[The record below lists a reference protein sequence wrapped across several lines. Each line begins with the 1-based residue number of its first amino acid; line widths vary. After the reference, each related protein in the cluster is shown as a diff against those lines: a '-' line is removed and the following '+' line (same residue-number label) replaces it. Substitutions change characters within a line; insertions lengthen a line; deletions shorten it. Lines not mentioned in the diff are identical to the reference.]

1 VSAGSRN
8 KYEWVSG
15 GAMAASRTRQGE
27 ARRGEARRGEARRAA
42 RRRRGEAARAAV
54 MMMSGMGG
62 HGGQVFVLN
71 QSQKRESGR
80 KAQLGNVQAARA
92 VSDIIRTTLGPRSML
107 KMLMDPMG
115 GIVLTND
122 GNCILRE
129 LDVSHPAAKS
139 MIELS
144 RTQDEEVGDG
154 TTSVIVLAG
163 EMLTVAEPFLRA
175 ERLHPTQIVQA
186 YYRALED
193 ALEVCEK
200 IARPLDVT
208 DRASMY
214 KIVDACVGTKYVHR
228 WGDKIV
234 NMALDAVLKVT
245 VQGQDRA
252 SEVDIKRYA
261 RIEKIPGGDMEDCMV
276 MDGVMINK
284 DVTHSKMRRRIENPR
299 ILLLDCSLEYKKGE
313 SQTNVELTNE
323 TDWDTLLKLEEEHVE
338 RLCADIIAH
347 KPDIVFTEKGVS
359 DLAQHY
365 LQKAGITAFRR
376 LRKTDNNR
384 VARAVGATI
393 VSRTDEIQ
401 ESDIGLGCGLF
412 EVRKIG
418 DEYFCFLEECKNPKA
433 CTILLRGGS
442 KDVLN
447 EIERNIQDAMQVAK
461 NIILEPKLLPGGG
474 ATEMT
479 ISQAIVEKSKSIE
492 GVQQWPYRAVGIAF
506 EVIPR
511 TLAENCGADVVRR
524 LTELRAMHANGEN
537 PTWGIN
543 GETGELVDM
552 DELNMW
558 EPFTVRTQT
567 IKTAIESAA
576 MLLRIDDIVSGV
588 SKKK

>member
-1 VSAGSRN
+1 
-8 KYEWVSG
+8 
-15 GAMAASRTRQGE
+15 
-27 ARRGEARRGEARRAA
+27 
-42 RRRRGEAARAAV
+42 

>member
-1 VSAGSRN
+1 
-8 KYEWVSG
+8 
-15 GAMAASRTRQGE
+15 
-27 ARRGEARRGEARRAA
+27 
-42 RRRRGEAARAAV
+42 
-54 MMMSGMGG
+54 MMMQGG
-62 HGGQVFVLN
+62 PGGGQVFVMN
-71 QSQKRESGR
+71 SQQKRESGR
-80 KAQLGNVQAARA
+80 KAQLGNVMAAKA

-163 EMLTVAEPFLRA
+163 ELLTVAEPFLKA

-186 YYRALED
+186 YYRALDE

-200 IARPLDVT
+200 SAKTLDIN
-208 DRASMY
+208 DRAAMY
-214 KIVDACVGTKYVHR
+214 QIIDACVGTKYVHR

-234 NMALDAVLKVT
+234 NMALDAVMKVT
-245 VQGQDRA
+245 ISGTERA
-252 SEVDIKRYA
+252 AEVDIKRYA
-261 RIEKIPGGDMEDCMV
+261 KVEKIPGGDIEDCVV

-284 DVTHSKMRRRIENPR
+284 DVTHSKMRRKIENPR

-313 SQTNVELTNE
+313 SQTNVELSSE

-338 RLCADIIAH
+338 RLCADIISH
-347 KPDIVFTEKGVS
+347 KPDLVFTEKGVS

-401 ESDIGLGCGLF
+401 ETDIGNGCGLF

-418 DEYFCFLEECKNPKA
+418 DEYFCFLEQCKSPKA
-433 CTILLRGGS
+433 CTVLLRGGS

-447 EIERNIQDAMQVAK
+447 EIERNLQDAMQVAK

-474 ATEMT
+474 AIEMA
-479 ISQAIVEKSKSIE
+479 ISQHLIEASKGIE
-492 GVQQWPYRAVGIAF
+492 GVQQWPYKAVGVAF

-511 TLAENCGADVVRR
+511 TLAENCGTDVVRKI
-524 LTELRAMHANGEN
+524 TELRAMHANGAN
-537 PTWGIN
+537 INWGIN
-543 GETGELVDM
+543 GETGDLVSM
-552 DELNMW
+552 DELNIW
-558 EPFTVRTQT
+558 EPYSVKTQS
-567 IKTAIESAA
+567 IKTAIESSAL
-576 MLLRIDDIVSGV
+576 LLRVDDIVSG
-588 SKKK
+588 SKKQQ